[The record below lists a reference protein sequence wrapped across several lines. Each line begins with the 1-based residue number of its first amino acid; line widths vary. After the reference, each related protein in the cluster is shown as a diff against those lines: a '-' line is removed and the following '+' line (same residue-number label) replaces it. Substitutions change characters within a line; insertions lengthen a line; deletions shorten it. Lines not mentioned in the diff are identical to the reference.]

1 MAAAKPT
8 ELTGQSAKQLD
19 LSPEVQSALA
29 DIQAELADAYRE
41 SFTEMVRA
49 IQEQASA
56 LNRIQNTL
64 SLLLQHFPPTVAAQ
78 APPVLRV
85 SDSQEHADLA
95 SAVVVADPIGHGFT
109 MSLTSLAKAIGVS
122 ASDLGV
128 VVKALKLNTQTD
140 FAVVCRTGKHN
151 AITNYHPKAVDAFRK
166 IIQETALSALSGNER
181 SALQRLKGKL
191 GGRKTAIRRHVPTGR

>member
-8 ELTGQSAKQLD
+8 ELTGQTAKQLN

-29 DIQAELADAYRE
+29 EIQAELADAYRE
-41 SFTEMVRA
+41 DFTNLVRA
-49 IQEQASA
+49 VQEQASA

-64 SLLLQHFPPTVAAQ
+64 SLLLQHLPATLAAQ

-95 SAVVVADPIGHGFT
+95 SAVVIADPIGQGFT
-109 MSLTSLAKAIGVS
+109 MSLTSLAKAMGVS
-122 ASDLGV
+122 PSDLGV
-128 VVKALKLNTQTD
+128 VVKALKLGSQAD
-140 FAVVCRTGKHN
+140 YAVVCRTGKHN
-151 AITNYHPKAVDAFRK
+151 AITNYHPKAVEAFRK
-166 IIQETALSALSGNER
+166 IIQDTPPSSLSGNDR

-191 GGRKTAIRRHVPTGR
+191 GPSTGDK